1 MKIIFNMTMKEAVE
15 EALATEDDSGI
26 IIDLTNTKTVLMF
39 GNISNILGKAM
50 EAVVNNSSEETEEID
65 IETPNEL
72 LSLDISKAIVV
83 AGSNKAKAKAKSK
96 QKSTPTQRAE
106 KTKKEKRLTG
116 TVFSETHEGEDG
128 LPITEM
134 FTYYDNKFAPYVGKT
149 ISVSGS
155 LYKIELIVYIEKT
168 IYKCKI
174 VPKTY

>member
-1 MKIIFNMTMKEAVE
+1 MTMKEAVE

-50 EAVVNNSSEETEEID
+50 EAVVNNSSEETEEVD

-72 LSLDISKAIVV
+72 LRLYISKAIVV
-83 AGSNKAKAKAKSK
+83 AGSKKAKAKSK

-106 KTKKEKRLTG
+106 KPKKEKRLTG

-128 LPITEM
+128 LPVTEM

-149 ISVSGS
+149 ISISGS